1 MTWRVAKSLDQL
13 LSQLNTMFPNRS
25 KDSDGSIGDAR
36 HQAESSSDHNPWV
49 HDGPDGVVTARDFTN
64 DPMHGLNSETIANAL
79 LASKDERIKYVI
91 SNKKIASGTGQGH
104 EPWAWR
110 PYTGSNAHN
119 HHVHVSV
126 KPDKAHYDD
135 DRPWTLP
142 VLGTAIPTAIPTEPG
157 TGAPPPAPVKKMPVL
172 QQEDRGEDVAVL
184 QRALGIKADGI
195 FGGDT
200 KKAVQQFQAEKGLT
214 ADGVV
219 GPYTWEKLIH

>member
-1 MTWRVAKSLDQL
+1 MSWRVAKSLDQL
-13 LSQLNTMFPNRS
+13 LVQLNTMFPNRS

-49 HDGPDGVVTARDFTN
+49 HDGSEGVVTARDFTN
-64 DPMHGLNSETIANAL
+64 DPDHGLSSEALANAL

-104 EPWAWR
+104 PAWQWR

-135 DRPWTLP
+135 ARSWTFSLAAAP
-142 VLGTAIPTAIPTEPG
+142 ATQPG
-157 TGAPPPAPVKKMPVL
+157 AAPPAPVKKLPTL
-172 QQEDRGEDVAVL
+172 RQEDRGEEVAVL
-184 QRALGIKADGI
+184 QRSLGIKADGI
-195 FGGDT
+195 FGPAT
-200 KKAVQQFQAEKGLT
+200 EKAVKRFQAEKGLA
-214 ADGVV
+214 ADGIV
-219 GPYTWEKLIH
+219 GPYTWEKLVH